1 MIKRAKTT
9 ISSDLSVSLVIVIS
23 LVSIVIISL
32 IYTFLKQNS
41 DRIWQQKTEEL
52 VSYLQNSLKLPVWN
66 VDENSINGI
75 CNIILEN
82 ELVTEL
88 RITDPHGM
96 IFFEGK
102 KDIGPAAIKI
112 HEKIYYDRL
121 FIGNIFIEMTP
132 KAYEE
137 KNRRLVWIS
146 IASFFVIILVMVTA
160 TSLLL
165 RIFLR
170 NPLDQLLNRIERIS
184 KGDYQIETN
193 PVRQIEL
200 QTIIADF
207 NEMAREIE
215 RREKNLTAVN
225 RRLEQEIGER
235 KEAAEAL
242 KTSQQ
247 SYQEIFNG
255 THDAIFI
262 YNSKTKRVIDVNR
275 SMMRMFGCTYEE
287 ALEMT
292 ADEFSFG
299 KPPYTREHAKEWL
312 RKAMTEGPQLFEWL
326 SKRKNGEL
334 FWSEISL
341 TSSNIGGRECILASV
356 RDISPR
362 KKVEEE
368 LAKIQSLMLT
378 AIEHSPAG
386 IIVADAPDVKIRIAN
401 SAALGI
407 REGSPQALTDI
418 PAELHP
424 KRWLAYHPDGTL
436 FSSEEL
442 PLTQAVLH
450 GKTIRNMEVI
460 IQRPDGP
467 KRWVLANAAP
477 ILNAVGKII
486 AGIVVFP
493 DITDQK
499 QAERELRESEEKLNT
514 ILKSIPDIIYRLDTE
529 GRIEFI
535 SEAVAAYGY
544 SPEELIGKDI
554 LVLIHPED
562 HEAAA
567 SRVNERKAGD
577 QKTRHLEVRILPKDS
592 GQAAPQFAIT
602 AEGLYHRD
610 DAGREIFIGT
620 QGIARDISDRLRM
633 KQEKERLEAELRQ
646 AQKMEA
652 IGTLAGGIAH
662 DFNNI
667 LSAIFGYAQLAQRF
681 TAEHPKL
688 AQYLDHIYSASQRA
702 KSLVQQIL
710 LFSRQEKSQKIPCDI
725 SIIIKEAMKLLRAS
739 LPTTIEIRQNIAS
752 NQGIVVADQTQI
764 HQVLMNL
771 CTNAAHAMQQKGGIL
786 EVGLTAEHGAT
797 NRHSDR
803 YLKLSVR
810 DTGCGMDKAIMER
823 IFEPY
828 FTTKDVG
835 DGTGMGLA
843 MVHGIVK
850 AHGGTIN
857 VSSDVGQGSLFEI
870 YFPVIE
876 AEVNA
881 ETPTP
886 ESMPTGKERVLFVDD
901 EHFLIDIGRDMLE
914 ALGYSVEPHTD
925 PLAAF
930 EAFRAN
936 PDRFDLLIT
945 DLTMPHM
952 TGELLITEIRK
963 IRPAFPAIL
972 CTGFGKKLNGQKM
985 TELGVFHV
993 MNKPIRLAD
1002 LAKAVRDSLDK
1013 IPS

>member
-9 ISSDLSVSLVIVIS
+9 IYSDLAVSLAIVIS
-23 LVSIVIISL
+23 LVSLVIIAM
-32 IYTFLKQNS
+32 IYAFLKQNS
-41 DRIWQQKTEEL
+41 ESIWRQKTEQL
-52 VSYLQNSLKLPVWN
+52 VMYLQNSLELPVWN
-66 VDENSINGI
+66 VDENSINRI
-75 CNIILEN
+75 CSVILEN

-88 RITDPHGM
+88 RVSDPHGM
-96 IFFEGK
+96 IFFEGQK
-102 KDIGPAAIKI
+102 NVGPAVVKR
-112 HEKIYYDRL
+112 HEKIYYERFHIGNL
-121 FIGNIFIEMTP
+121 FIGMSP

-137 KNRRLVWIS
+137 QNHRLMWIS
-146 IASFFVIILVMVTA
+146 VTSFFVIILVMVTA
-160 TSLLL
+160 TGILL

-170 NPLDQLLNRIERIS
+170 NPLEQLIKRIERIGR
-184 KGDYQIETN
+184 GDYHAETT

-200 QTIIADF
+200 QSIINDF

-215 RREKNLTAVN
+215 KRETNLTEVN
-225 RRLEQEIGER
+225 KRLEQEVRER
-235 KEAAEAL
+235 EEAAEAL
-242 KTSQQ
+242 KMTQQ

-255 THDAIFI
+255 TNDAIII
-262 YNSKTKRVIDVNR
+262 YDPKSRTIIDVNR
-275 SMMRMFGCTYEE
+275 SLLLMFGCEYEE
-287 ALEMT
+287 AFGM
-292 ADEFSFG
+292 AAGDFSYG
-299 KPPYTREHAKEWL
+299 KPPYTQEFAREWL
-312 RKAMTEGPQLFEWL
+312 RKTMTEGPQLFEWL
-326 SKRKNGEL
+326 SRRKNGEL

-341 TSSNIGGRECILASV
+341 TASRIGGRECILAAI

-407 REGSPQALTDI
+407 RQGSSQALTDI
-418 PAELHP
+418 PVELHP
-424 KRWLAYHPDGTL
+424 DRWVVYHPDGTPL
-436 FSSEEL
+436 KPEEL

-450 GKTIRNMEVI
+450 GRTLRNMEI
-460 IQRPDGP
+460 ILQRPDGS

-477 ILNAVGKII
+477 ITNAVGKII

-514 ILKSIPDIIYRLDTE
+514 ILKSIPDIVYRLDPE

-535 SEAVAAYGY
+535 SEAVIAYGY
-544 SPEELIGKDI
+544 APEDLIGSSI
-554 LVLIHPED
+554 MELVHPD
-562 HEAAA
+562 DREAAA
-567 SRVNERKAGD
+567 SRINERKTGK
-577 QKTRHLEVRILPKDS
+577 QKTKHLEIRFLPKAPH
-592 GQAAPQFAIT
+592 QAPPQFAIT
-602 AEGLYHRD
+602 AEGLYQRD
-610 DAGREIFIGT
+610 AAGREIFIGT

-633 KQEKERLEAELRQ
+633 KQEKEKLEAELRQ

-667 LSAIFGYAQLAQRF
+667 LSAIFGYAQLAQRY
-681 TAEHPKL
+681 TAENPKIV
-688 AQYLDHIYSASQRA
+688 QYLDHIHSASQRA

-710 LFSRQEKSQKIPCDI
+710 LFSRQERSQKIPCDI
-725 SIIIKEAMKLLRAS
+725 SIIIKEALKLLRAT
-739 LPTTIEIRQNIAS
+739 LPATIEIRQYIAS

-771 CTNAAHAMQQKGGIL
+771 CTNAAHAMQEKGGIL
-786 EVGLTAEHGAT
+786 EVSLTAEEVVNEGVAG
-797 NRHSDR
+797 R
-803 YLKLSVR
+803 YLKLSVS
-810 DTGCGMDKAIMER
+810 DTGCGMDKATMER

-828 FTTKDVG
+828 FTTKNVG

-850 AHGGTIN
+850 AHGGMIT
-857 VSSDVGQGSLFEI
+857 VASESGRGTLFEVF
-870 YFPVIE
+870 FPVIQ
-876 AEVNA
+876 AEVDA
-881 ETPTP
+881 GASEP
-886 ESMPTGKERVLFVDD
+886 EAVPTGSEHVLFVDD
-901 EHFLIDIGRDMLE
+901 EHFLVDIGKDMLE
-914 ALGYSVEPHTD
+914 ALGYSVETHID

-930 EAFRAN
+930 EAFRAD

-952 TGELLITEIRK
+952 NGELLITEIRK
-963 IRPAFPAIL
+963 IRPGFPAVL
-972 CTGFGKKLNGQKM
+972 CTGFGRRLGGNHLEEMGQ
-985 TELGVFHV
+985 VQV

-1002 LAKAVRDSLDK
+1002 LARVVRETLDK
-1013 IPS
+1013 NR